1 MNINKICG
9 LWQPILMASVDLGES
24 NVNIFFR
31 LDIWVAGKG
40 EMLIVSD

>member
-24 NVNIFFR
+24 NVNIFFQ